1 VAAIESGFPLSTT
14 RVFATGNSTG
24 ISVASITTAAA
35 SEIVVLFTAK
45 SNATI
50 FPVSISG
57 GGLSFSAIET
67 QGPTIGTFANQQGA
81 YIWRATSSGALSG
94 QTITVSWTGA
104 TNTQTDSVLT
114 VYSVTGAS
122 ASAGAHTGAQDQS
135 GSTAALSLVVNA
147 AGTGSLIFG
156 CGVADNSTAQAALAN
171 TTIDAHTE
179 DSTLF
184 AEPAVWRKTTA
195 TASAGNVTV
204 GSSSNEGNYSKA
216 AVEILNAG
224 GIVFEDD
231 HWKPSPA
238 VTDEMVVSVYHG

>member
-1 VAAIESGFPLSTT
+1 MRRSFRSPSRAAGSASARSRPKALRRAHSP
-14 RVFATGNSTG
+14 
-24 ISVASITTAAA
+24 ISRART
-35 SEIVVLFTAK
+35 
-45 SNATI
+45 
-50 FPVSISG
+50 SG
-57 GGLSFSAIET
+57 GRLSA
-67 QGPTIGTFANQQGA
+67 
-81 YIWRATSSGALSG
+81 GALSG

-114 VYSVTGAS
+114 VFSVTGAS

-135 GSTAALSLVVNA
+135 GATAALSLVVNA

-156 CGVADNSTAQAALAN
+156 CGVADNSVAQTALAN
-171 TTIDAHTE
+171 TTINAHTE
-179 DSTLF
+179 DATLF
-184 AEPAVWRKTTA
+184 AEPAVWQKTTV

-204 GSSSNEGNYSKA
+204 GCSSNEGNYSKA

-224 GIVFEDD
+224 GIAFEDD